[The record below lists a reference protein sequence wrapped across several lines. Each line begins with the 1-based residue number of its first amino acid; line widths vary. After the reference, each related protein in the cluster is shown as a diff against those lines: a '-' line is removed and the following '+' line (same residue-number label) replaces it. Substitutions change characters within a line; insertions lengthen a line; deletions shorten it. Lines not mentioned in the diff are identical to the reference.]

1 MNHRARTV
9 LAPAVLVLALGLVAC
24 NGDEPT
30 AGEAGGA
37 SESTSPTTSTSIS
50 PSTSPSSDVTTTA
63 SAESGTGEVT
73 TIAEYLTAQ
82 GVVQVPLG
90 RDDEG
95 PVIDL
100 PVPDGWRTS
109 EDYAEL
115 ASYGAIVSEAAAD
128 PADPPRVLALL
139 ARLEGDAD
147 PARILELAPGELNEL
162 DGFVP
167 IELEQESTLG
177 AYDAAEVAGSL
188 TTDGREL
195 VVVQKT
201 VVIPTD
207 DALFVLQLNAYAP
220 AAEED
225 ELVTALT
232 LINAQTTITP

>member
-1 MNHRARTV
+1 MNHRTRTV
-9 LAPAVLVLALGLVAC
+9 LAPAILVFGLGLAAC
-24 NGDEPT
+24 NGDDP
-30 AGEAGGA
+30 ADGA
-37 SESTSPTTSTSIS
+37 SRGSSE
-50 PSTSPSSDVTTTA
+50 STSPSSDAT
-63 SAESGTGEVT
+63 AESTEGGAEGGAEEVT
-73 TIAEYLTAQ
+73 TIAEYLAAE
-82 GVVQVPLG
+82 GVEQVPLG
-90 RDDEG
+90 RDDDG

-109 EDYAEL
+109 EDYAEA
-115 ASYGAIVSEAAAD
+115 ASYGAIVSESATD

-139 ARLEGDAD
+139 ARLEGDVD
-147 PARILELAPGELNEL
+147 PARILELAPGELQEL

-177 AYDAAEVAGSL
+177 AYEAAEVAGSL
-188 TTDGREL
+188 TTEGREL

-207 DALFVLQLNAYAP
+207 DGLHVLQLNAYAP

>member
-9 LAPAVLVLALGLVAC
+9 LAPAVLVLALGLAAC
-24 NGDEPT
+24 NGDEPAGRT
-30 AGEAGGA
+30 ADATADATATATETVTA
-37 SESTSPTTSTSIS
+37 TPTE
-50 PSTSPSSDVTTTA
+50 DA
-63 SAESGTGEVT
+63 SAEGGTDEVT
-73 TIAEYLTAQ
+73 TIAEYLAAE
-82 GVVQVPLG
+82 GVEQVPLG
-90 RDDEG
+90 RDDDG

-109 EDYAEL
+109 EDYAEA
-115 ASYGAIVSEAAAD
+115 ASYGAIVSEDAAD

-139 ARLEGDAD
+139 ARLEGEVD
-147 PARILELAPGELNEL
+147 PARILELAPGELQEL

-207 DALFVLQLNAYAP
+207 DGLHVLQLNAYAP